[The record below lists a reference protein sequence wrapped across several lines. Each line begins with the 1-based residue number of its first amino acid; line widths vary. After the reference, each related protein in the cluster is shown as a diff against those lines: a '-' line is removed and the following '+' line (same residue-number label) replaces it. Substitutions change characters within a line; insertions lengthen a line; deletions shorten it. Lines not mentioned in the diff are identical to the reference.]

1 MPNRLLLASALLLLA
16 ASACAP
22 ARLGGAQGEE
32 KPHWAAPDLDQAA
45 RVFDGRTRHE
55 TTLRAMLGDLAQA
68 DVVFLGET
76 HLDETT
82 HRLEAAVYRYLIEQT
97 GGRVT
102 LAMEMFERDVQ
113 PVLDDYLAGRIAEA
127 EFLEKSRPWG
137 NYGSAYR
144 PLIETA
150 KEHGLPVVAS
160 NAPAGLRRKLAMG
173 GREAF
178 EQLDPAEK
186 ALLPPEL
193 FPSSDAYW
201 RRVDNAVRG
210 HVQMM
215 GPSDPESRLFSAQS
229 LWDNTMAHSCAEAL
243 ARWPKNLV
251 LHVNGGFH
259 SSRFDGTVSQL
270 LQRRPDTRVMTV
282 EIEPV
287 QNPSVAEPGAGG
299 PVADFVAFV
308 EARARDAED
317 GTHAVTVGRE
327 LCYRLHLPARAA
339 DAPPT
344 PLLIWLCD
352 DGFTCDD
359 GIDLWVER
367 LGAGAAIAALAP
379 PYPETQEDLQV
390 GGRWFWPETFDKDLG
405 FLAEGIG
412 RISGYLLRH
421 HALDPSRVVIAG
433 EGTGA
438 TIAAAVA
445 AHAGEPGLKAVALL
459 PRGFS
464 KLRDLPLPL
473 PEEGAAPPPAGDA
486 VSLSVIAQ
494 AADMEWWEKE
504 LADYRGTGLG
514 TSLALL
520 AEDPWRRERQIEAAL
535 GAALGLAP
543 RARTEGARRVHAAL
557 ENASP
562 RARFWARLHALRA
575 AAATGTEVAVLLPGE
590 EARDSTPLD
599 LSIRAADFARPGALP
614 LAPGPFG
621 GTTVVV
627 LPAGLPEEERAAW
640 RALEEQE
647 VLSKHSRFHRLRVAL
662 PEGDKALEAVLAR
675 LEQEKRKNVLIV
687 PAVFCAAPEEMRRL
701 RGLAA
706 EHDDDMTLHWCPGL
720 GARLGLARGE

>member
-1 MPNRLLLASALLLLA
+1 MPNRSFPFATLLLLA

-22 ARLGGAQGEE
+22 NRVSGAAGED
-32 KPHWAAPDLDQAA
+32 KPFWAAPDLGQAV
-45 RVFDGRTRHE
+45 RVFDGRTRRE
-55 TTLRAMLGDLAQA
+55 VALRDLLEDLAQA
-68 DVVFLGET
+68 EAVFLGET

-82 HRLEAAVYRYLIEQT
+82 HRLEAAVYRALIERT
-97 GGRVT
+97 NGRVT

-127 EFLEKSRPWG
+127 EFLEKARPWG

-160 NAPAGLRRKLAMG
+160 NAPAALRRKLGMG
-173 GREAF
+173 GRQAF

-193 FPSSDAYW
+193 LPSSDAYW

-215 GPSDPESRLFSAQS
+215 GPRDPESRLFSGQS

-243 ARWPKNLV
+243 ARWPGNVL

-270 LQRRPDTRVMTV
+270 LQRRPATRVKTV

-287 QNPSVAEPGAGG
+287 QNPGVAEPGDGS
-299 PVADFVAFV
+299 PVADYVAFV
-308 EARARDAED
+308 ETRARDAED

-327 LCYRLHLPARAA
+327 LRYRLRLPVRAEG
-339 DAPPT
+339 APPA

-359 GIDLWVER
+359 GIDLWAER
-367 LGAGAAIAALAP
+367 LDAGAAIAALEP

-405 FLAEGIG
+405 FAADGIG
-412 RISGYLLRH
+412 RITGYLLRN
-421 HALDPSRVVIAG
+421 HALDPGRVVIAG

-445 AHAGEPGLKAVALL
+445 AFAREPGMKAVALA
-459 PRGFS
+459 PRGFA
-464 KLRDLPLPL
+464 KLRDWPLPL
-473 PEEGAAPPPAGDA
+473 LEEGAEPPPAGEA
-486 VSLSVIAQ
+486 ASLHVIAR
-494 AADMEWWEKE
+494 AADNEWWEQE
-504 LADYRGTGLG
+504 LADYRGTYLD
-514 TSLALL
+514 TTLALVD
-520 AEDPWRRERQIEAAL
+520 ADPWRRERQIEAAL
-535 GAALGLAP
+535 LAALGLAP
-543 RARTEGARRVHAAL
+543 RAEPTGTARSHAAL
-557 ENASP
+557 EAASP
-562 RARFWARLHALRA
+562 REVFWARVHALRA
-575 AAATGTEVAVLLPGE
+575 AAASGEDVAVLLPGE

-627 LPAGLPEEERAAW
+627 LPADLAEEEHAAW
-640 RALEEQE
+640 LALEEQE

-662 PEGDKALEAVLAR
+662 PDGDKALPAVLAR
-675 LEQEKRKNVLIV
+675 LAQEKRKNVLIV
-687 PAVFCAAPEEMRRL
+687 PAVFCAPPEEMRRL
-701 RGLAA
+701 RDLAD
-706 EHDDDMTLHWCPGL
+706 EHADDMTLHWCPGL
-720 GARLGLARGE
+720 GARLRLAREG